1 MIDSALSAGCLM
13 DTLEDLQRQEIEEKK
28 FLRWI
33 VQGGDLSYADFWSRM
48 SNDR

>member
-1 MIDSALSAGCLM
+1 M

-48 SNDR
+48 SNGR